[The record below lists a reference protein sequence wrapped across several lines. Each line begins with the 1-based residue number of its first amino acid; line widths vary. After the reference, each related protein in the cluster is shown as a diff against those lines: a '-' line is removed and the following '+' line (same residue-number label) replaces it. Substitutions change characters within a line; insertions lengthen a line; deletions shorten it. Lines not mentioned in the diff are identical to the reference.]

1 MKKKAILTFL
11 TLLMPLLASAQWR
24 VGVTAGATYNHY
36 SIDKQYWLDYQYEG
50 AWSPTIGVTGQ
61 YDFNSWLGVRADLS
75 WTQKNHREYRRRLE
89 NVDYKVKNHYLL
101 LPVMASFNFGGQKLR
116 GFCNLGVY
124 GGYWL
129 SSHIDGVLAGYIDDM
144 AYPLDTKVEFMSER
158 DKRWDCGLAGG
169 LGLEYRFD
177 RHWIMQAEARC
188 YYSTTST
195 VKDYQQKRQ
204 TRYNTTIG
212 LQAGVAYCF

>member
-1 MKKKAILTFL
+1 
-11 TLLMPLLASAQWR
+11 
-24 VGVTAGATYNHY
+24 
-36 SIDKQYWLDYQYEG
+36 
-50 AWSPTIGVTGQ
+50 
-61 YDFNSWLGVRADLS
+61 
-75 WTQKNHREYRRRLE
+75 
-89 NVDYKVKNHYLL
+89 
-101 LPVMASFNFGGQKLR
+101 MASFNFGGQKLR

-129 SSHIDGVLAGYIDDM
+129 SSHIDGVQAGYIDGI

-158 DKRWDCGLAGG
+158 DNRWDCGLAGG

-177 RHWIMQAEARC
+177 CHWIMQAEARC